1 MDARL
6 LSPDLSRDMRQY
18 KQLQTYLVDSNE
30 SRRTRHGRQRRW
42 SERHCG
48 AQLAARLSLRR
59 QPLMN
64 SSKVYEVIAGIV
76 MIITGLFL
84 GYDEF
89 WGALMLLLG
98 VLLLILWLARM
109 GWML

>member
-6 LSPDLSRDMRQY
+6 LSPDLSHNMRQY
-18 KQLQTYLVDSNE
+18 QQLQTSLVDSNE
-30 SRRTRHGRQRRW
+30 SRQTRLGRQRRW

-48 AQLAARLSLRR
+48 AQRAARLSLRR

-89 WGALMLLLG
+89 WGL
-98 VLLLILWLARM
+98 
-109 GWML
+109 

>member
-1 MDARL
+1 
-6 LSPDLSRDMRQY
+6 
-18 KQLQTYLVDSNE
+18 
-30 SRRTRHGRQRRW
+30 
-42 SERHCG
+42 
-48 AQLAARLSLRR
+48 
-59 QPLMN
+59 MN